1 MNYQLTQREK
11 ILLFALSIF
20 AILVGGLMLLI
31 QPALD
36 HKLELQEE
44 LDVQQTLQMEM
55 QLNIAQL
62 PQLQKDQQTAKETA
76 RQTGKA
82 FYEPLSTNM
91 VGDLITSFLDAYSL
105 SATSMS
111 VSEIRVKDLANGQ
124 FSAPQ
129 ENGYTWG
136 NQIKAAQA
144 GENGSNANSSSGTN
158 NNTSATAQVLY
169 SSIGLTCVG
178 DRTNFEHFI
187 SDIASRLPV
196 QFIQLDVSQ
205 TGNFQIT
212 LELYM
217 LDEVQ

>member
-36 HKLELQEE
+36 HKLELQQK
-44 LDVQQTLQMEM
+44 LDEQQTLQMEM
-55 QLNIAQL
+55 QSNIAQL
-62 PQLQKDQQTAKETA
+62 PQLQKDQKTAKETA
-76 RQTGKA
+76 RKTGKA

-111 VSEIRVKDLANGQ
+111 VSDIRVKDLANGQ
-124 FSAPQ
+124 FTTPQ

-136 NQIKAAQA
+136 NQLKAAQA
-144 GENGSNANSSSGTN
+144 GENGSSANSSS
-158 NNTSATAQVLY
+158 NTSNSTSTTAQVLY
-169 SSIGLTCVG
+169 SAVTLTCVG
-178 DRTNFEHFI
+178 ERTNFEQFI

-205 TGNFQIT
+205 TGDFQIT

>member
-11 ILLFALSIF
+11 ILIFILSIF

-36 HKLELQEE
+36 HKLELQQE
-44 LDVQQTLQMEM
+44 LDEQLTLQLEM
-55 QLNIAQL
+55 QSNIAQL
-62 PQLQKDQQTAKETA
+62 PQLQKDQQTAKETT
-76 RQTGKA
+76 RETGKA
-82 FYEPLSTNM
+82 FYKPLSTNM
-91 VGDLITSFLDAYSL
+91 VADLISGFLDSYNL

-111 VSEIRVKDLANGQ
+111 VSDIRVKDLANGQ
-124 FSAPQ
+124 FSLPQ

-144 GENGSNANSSSGTN
+144 GETGSGSGTSSGN
-158 NNTSATAQVLY
+158 NATATTAQVLY
-169 SSIGLTCVG
+169 SSITLTCVG
-178 DRTNFEHFI
+178 ERSNFEQFI
-187 SDIASRLPV
+187 SSIADRLPV
-196 QFIQLDVSQ
+196 QFIQVDVSQ
-205 TGNFQIT
+205 TGDFQVT